1 MLVSAHIYKSGS
13 SELEFIC
20 GAFPDFTMATNVAT
34 ADLPCATSC
43 PLKDSV
49 AYERIILDLE
59 DRLDMKKEVEDA
71 MDVLDY
77 VMCRVPDK

>member
-1 MLVSAHIYKSGS
+1 MDLGKLVVILS
-13 SELEFIC
+13 
-20 GAFPDFTMATNVAT
+20 DFTMATNVT
-34 ADLPCATSC
+34 EPPCATSC
-43 PLKDSV
+43 PLKDAV

-59 DRLDMKKEVEDA
+59 DRPDMKKEVEDA

>member
-1 MLVSAHIYKSGS
+1 
-13 SELEFIC
+13 
-20 GAFPDFTMATNVAT
+20 MATNVAP

-43 PLKDSV
+43 PLKDPV

-59 DRLDMKKEVEDA
+59 DRPDMKKEVEDA

>member
-1 MLVSAHIYKSGS
+1 MA
-13 SELEFIC
+13 SES
-20 GAFPDFTMATNVAT
+20 
-34 ADLPCATSC
+34 PCATAC
-43 PLKDSV
+43 PMKEAT

-59 DRLDMKKEVEDA
+59 DRPDMKKEVEDA

>member
-1 MLVSAHIYKSGS
+1 
-13 SELEFIC
+13 
-20 GAFPDFTMATNVAT
+20 MATNVSEA
-34 ADLPCATSC
+34 PCATSC
-43 PLKDSV
+43 PLKDAV

-59 DRLDMKKEVEDA
+59 DRPDMKKEVEDA